1 MRMRFLCFSVIQ
13 YLFSCLSKIS
23 ELPDFLIL
31 NFKNDLK
38 IKLSDKDISFLS
50 CIHFASHIQEP
61 CVLWMRIVA
70 KAIKWVFMS
79 LTKACPAKI
88 LANKCIRG
96 CYPHKNIYE
105 DFISDASTSNPSFWT
120 MQSLDFHFCATSTW
134 WTPVLNF
141 VIFLIIWGEL
151 VLETNSNKQEYHDL
165 DLSR

>member
-61 CVLWMRIVA
+61 CVLWMKIVA

-96 CYPHKNIYE
+96 CYPHKSIDEY
-105 DFISDASTSNPSFWT
+105 FISDVVVDIIGFLWSCF
-120 MQSLDFHFCATSTW
+120 FCVMNANLPGNKCHSKKGLHW
-134 WTPVLNF
+134 YVMIM
-141 VIFLIIWGEL
+141 VMVMVMIWCIEW
-151 VLETNSNKQEYHDL
+151 Q
-165 DLSR
+165 

>member
-1 MRMRFLCFSVIQ
+1 MRFLCFSVIQ

-88 LANKCIRG
+88 LANKCIRS
-96 CYPHKNIYE
+96 CCPHKSIYE
-105 DFISDASTSNPSFWT
+105 YFISDVDIIGFSWSCFFRRPL
-120 MQSLDFHFCATSTW
+120 MQSSQALNST
-134 WTPVLNF
+134 PKKDCNGNGMIQYVM
-141 VIFLIIWGEL
+141 VMEMVMIWCIEM
-151 VLETNSNKQEYHDL
+151 Q
-165 DLSR
+165 

>member
-1 MRMRFLCFSVIQ
+1 MRFLCFSVIQ
-13 YLFSCLSKIS
+13 YLFSCLGKIS
-23 ELPDFLIL
+23 ERRDFLIL

-88 LANKCIRG
+88 LANKCIRS
-96 CYPHKNIYE
+96 CSPHKSIYE
-105 DFISDASTSNPSFWT
+105 YFTSEADIIGFSWSCFFRRPL
-120 MQSLDFHFCATSTW
+120 MQSSQAMNAT
-134 WTPVLNF
+134 PKKD
-141 VIFLIIWGEL
+141 
-151 VLETNSNKQEYHDL
+151 SNGNGYDTVCHADGKGNDMMYWNAIVMVW
-165 DLSR
+165 